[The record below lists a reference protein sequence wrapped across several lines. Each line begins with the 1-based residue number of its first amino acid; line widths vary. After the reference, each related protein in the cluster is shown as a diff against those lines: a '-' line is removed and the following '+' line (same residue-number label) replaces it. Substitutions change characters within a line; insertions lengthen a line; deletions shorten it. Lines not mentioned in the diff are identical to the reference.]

1 MNHSLLAGVLP
12 LLMILSTCFSLTM
25 TAPANAA
32 AVIAR
37 DGKATAVIIASP
49 TDMAADQ
56 RVAPAER
63 EGEKMRQRVRESI
76 KDLAHYLGAL
86 TGSSFEILTE
96 EPDASDPRVRIHVG
110 EPAEKRFGPAQP
122 GPYKQ
127 GLRVV
132 VSDKGV
138 GLVGESP
145 LAVSYAVYE
154 LLHRLGVRW
163 YMPGEMGEYVPPV
176 RSTLTLDTMDD
187 HVAPFTWYRGLW
199 YADDAYR
206 RRNRFGGL
214 LLSAGHA
221 LEMYVSKEDREKH
234 PEWRATVDGKPHPH
248 RLKWSAPGLADH
260 IANVIIA
267 RYEANPQPTYS
278 LSPDDG
284 LGYDNSP
291 EDLALD
297 ADDFDPTFSGISN
310 TDRLIWFTNQI
321 AEKVNARYPDIRFGL
336 LAYANYTRP
345 PVREKLH
352 PSIIPQLAPITY
364 RRAHPTSMPEV
375 PGNDQLMYI
384 IQGWGKQAQAMS
396 YYYYGWFLAEP
407 SAPNPYLTKWA
418 NDVPLAMANS
428 CKFWQPETTPNF
440 ETTMHALY
448 MSLRLAWDPSE
459 KPEDI
464 YAEINRNFYGHAAK
478 EMTAYW
484 QFIDHCWVD
493 TPEYSGGGFAY
504 NRRWTPQRMAQA
516 RSLMDA
522 ALIACSNEMELSRV
536 RLADESLK
544 LFELFMKIRYDF
556 AAGKWA
562 DLTDDTQRWSTSM
575 TGLGKQYKD
584 NYTFTNTSWSKGSIN
599 RSYYRSFYLKTYD
612 DAARIQ
618 KDCVLLTPRLI
629 SDWKFKAD
637 KDDTGET
644 AGYANPDFSDSDWST
659 TDVSS
664 EVWSSIGLHDYFGT
678 VWYRQSVKLPAIPK
692 DKKVYLWV
700 GSTDGSVKAF
710 INGKV
715 VTYTDAKD
723 QTQEVF
729 NGFCQ
734 PVSFDITEHVTPGQ
748 PMQITLQTKR
758 TFFNELG
765 TGGLLS
771 PVAVYRQK

>member
-12 LLMILSTCFSLTM
+12 LLMILSTCFSLTV
-25 TAPANAA
+25 ADPVAA
-32 AVIAR
+32 AVVIAK
-37 DGKATAVIIASP
+37 DGKATAVIIADAA
-49 TDMAADQ
+49 DMAPNQ
-56 RVAPAER
+56 RVDAAQR
-63 EGEKMRQRVRESI
+63 EDEQLRQRVRESI
-76 KDLAHYLGAL
+76 NDLAHYLGAI
-86 TGSSFEILTE
+86 TSSKFDILTH
-96 EPDASDPRVRIHVG
+96 EPDASDTRVRIYVG
-110 EPAEKRFGPAQP
+110 KPAADRFGPANP

-138 GLVGESP
+138 GLIGESP

-154 LLHRLGVRW
+154 LLHRLGLRW
-163 YMPGEMGEYVPPV
+163 YMPGEMGEHLPDVTP
-176 RSTLTLDTMDD
+176 TLSLDETDE
-187 HVAPFTWYRGLW
+187 HLAPYTYYRGLW

-234 PEWRATVDGKPHPH
+234 PQWRATVDGKPHAH

-267 RYEANPQPTYS
+267 RYEAKPQPTYS

-291 EDLALD
+291 EDRALD
-297 ADDFDPTFSGISN
+297 ADDFDPTFSDISN
-310 TDRLIWFTNQI
+310 TDRLVWFVNQI
-321 AEKVNARYPDIRFGL
+321 AEKVNAKYPDIRFGL

-364 RRAHPTSMPEV
+364 RRAHPTSMPGV

-384 IQGWGKQAQAMS
+384 IQGWGKQAQAIS

-407 SAPNPYLTKWA
+407 SAPNPYLTKWG
-418 NDVPLAMANS
+418 NDVPLALANG
-428 CKFWQPETTPNF
+428 CRFWQPETMPNF

-448 MSLRLAWDPSE
+448 MSLRLAWDPAE
-459 KPEDI
+459 KPADI
-464 YAEINRNFYGHAAK
+464 YAEINRNFYGRAAE

-493 TPEYSGGGFAY
+493 TPEYSGAGFAY
-504 NRRWTPQRMAQA
+504 NRRWTPERMAEA
-516 RSLMDA
+516 RRLMDA
-522 ALIACSNEMELSRV
+522 ALVACSNQKELARV

-556 AAGKWA
+556 AAGRWA
-562 DLTDDTQRWSTSM
+562 DLADDTQRWSTTV
-575 TGLGKQYKD
+575 TGLGNAYED
-584 NYTFTNTSWSKGSIN
+584 NFTFTRTSWSKGSVN

-612 DAARIQ
+612 DAARIH
-618 KDCVLLTPRLI
+618 KDCVLLTPQLI
-629 SDWKFKAD
+629 NDWKFKAD
-637 KDDTGET
+637 KEDTGES
-644 AGYANPDFSDSDWST
+644 AGFAKADHADSDWST
-659 TDVSS
+659 TDVSK
-664 EVWSSIGLHDYFGT
+664 ETWSSIGLHDYFGS

-692 DKKVYLWV
+692 GKKVYLWV
-700 GSTDGSVKAF
+700 GSTDGSVQAF
-710 INGKV
+710 INGQPV
-715 VTYTDAKD
+715 SYTDAKGEA
-723 QTQEVF
+723 QQVF
-729 NGFCQ
+729 TGFCQ

-748 PMQITLQTKR
+748 PMQITLLTKR